1 MDILSL
7 LVGAISGG
15 ALVAIVF
22 LFNRKTSS
30 EQIDV
35 SFFKTELENAKSETN
50 NMRVRVESLIH
61 EKATTTASLEAAHK
75 ALESEKLLMEDLK
88 ANLKV
93 EFKSLSNDIFEE
105 RVKKLNE
112 ANESHLS
119 VTLTPLRTTI
129 NEFKSKLEKTE
140 LDNVDRSARLE
151 NEIKN
156 LREASS
162 NIGANAESLTRALK
176 GDNKTQGNWGEMI
189 LESVLEKSGLEKGK
203 EFTVQHT
210 DINDDDQTIRPDVI
224 VNLPENKHIVIDSKV
239 SLTAYNNYVNAQD
252 EREKS
257 LAMRGHLDSVRG
269 HIKLLSEK
277 KYESADKLT
286 TPEFVLLFMPIEPA
300 LIAAF
305 NGDNNLFSYAWER
318 NIILVSPTTLL
329 ATLRTVASI
338 WAQEK
343 RSKNAESIAKEAG
356 TFIDKL
362 DGFVSSLEA
371 LESNLSTAQK
381 TLNKAMGQ
389 LKTGSGNLLGKAKK
403 MKIMGA
409 KSGSNFEKRLPS
421 IDNEEEEEES
431 TDAQI

>member
-7 LVGAISGG
+7 LIGAISGG
-15 ALVAIVF
+15 AIVAGF
-22 LFNRKTSS
+22 YQLNRKSS
-30 EQIDV
+30 SSQNDI
-35 SFFKTELENAKSETN
+35 SFFKAELENAKAELN

-61 EKATTTASLEAAHK
+61 EKATTTASLEAAYK
-75 ALESEKLLMEDLK
+75 ALDSEKLLMEDLK

-93 EFKSLSNDIFEE
+93 EFKNLSNDIFEE

-119 VTLTPLRTTI
+119 VTLNPLRTTI

-140 LDNVDRSARLE
+140 LENVDRSARLE

-162 NIGANAESLTRALK
+162 NIGTNAENLTRALK
-176 GDNKTQGNWGEMI
+176 GDNKAQGNWGEMI

-203 EFTVQHT
+203 EFIVQHSDT
-210 DINDDDQTIRPDVI
+210 NDGDETIRPDVI
-224 VNLPENKHIVIDSKV
+224 VNLPENKHIIIDSKV
-239 SLTAYNNYVNAQD
+239 SLTAYNNFVNAQD
-252 EREKS
+252 DKEKAA
-257 LAMRGHLDSVRG
+257 AMRAHLESVRS
-269 HIKLLSEK
+269 HIKLLSDK
-277 KYESADKLT
+277 KYESADRLT

-305 NGDNNLFSYAWER
+305 NEDNNLFSFAWER

-362 DGFVSSLEA
+362 EGFVSSLEK

-381 TLNKAMGQ
+381 TLSTAMSQ
-389 LKTGSGNLLGKAKK
+389 LKTGNGNLLGKAKK

-409 KSGSNFEKRLPS
+409 KAGSNFEKRLPS
-421 IDNEEEEEES
+421 IDNDEDES
-431 TDAQI
+431 TDDQI

>member
-7 LVGAISGG
+7 IVGAISGG
-15 ALVAIVF
+15 AVVAGLF
-22 LFNRKTSS
+22 LLNRKSS
-30 EQIDV
+30 SSQGDAA
-35 SFFKTELENAKSETN
+35 FFKAELENAKAELST
-50 NMRVRVESLIH
+50 MRVRVESLIQ
-61 EKATTTASLEAAHK
+61 EKATTTASLEATFK

-93 EFKSLSNDIFEE
+93 EFKNLSNDIFEE

-112 ANESHLS
+112 ANETHLS
-119 VTLTPLRTTI
+119 ITLNPLRTSI

-140 LDNVDRSARLE
+140 LENVDRSARLE

-176 GDNKTQGNWGEMI
+176 GDNKAQGNWGEMI
-189 LESVLEKSGLEKGK
+189 LESVLEKSGLVKGK
-203 EFTVQHT
+203 EFIVQHS
-210 DINDDDQTIRPDVI
+210 DVNDNEKTIRPDVI
-224 VNLPENKHIVIDSKV
+224 VNLPENKHIIVDSKV
-239 SLTAYNNYVNAQD
+239 SLTAYNSFVNTQD
-252 EREKS
+252 EKEKVV
-257 LAMRGHLDSVRG
+257 AMRAHLESVRS

-305 NGDNNLFSYAWER
+305 NEDSNLFSFAWER

-362 DGFVSSLEA
+362 EGFVSSLET
-371 LESNLSTAQK
+371 LERNLTTAQNSLST
-381 TLNKAMGQ
+381 AMGQ
-389 LKTGSGNLLGKAKK
+389 LKTGKGNLLGKAKN

-409 KSGSNFEKRLPS
+409 KSGTNFEKRLPS
-421 IDNEEEEEES
+421 IDNEEEES
-431 TDAQI
+431 TDESN

>member
-1 MDILSL
+1 MDIFSL
-7 LVGAISGG
+7 FIGAISGG
-15 ALVAIVF
+15 AFVAG
-22 LFNRKTSS
+22 LYQLNRKSANG
-30 EQIDV
+30 QNDV
-35 SFFKTELENAKSETN
+35 NFFKSELENAKAELNT
-50 NMRVRVESLIH
+50 MRVRVESLIH
-61 EKATTTASLEAAHK
+61 EKATTTASLEAAYK

-93 EFKSLSNDIFEE
+93 EFKNLSNDIFEE
-105 RVKKLNE
+105 RLKKLNE

-140 LDNVDRSARLE
+140 LENVDRSARLE

-162 NIGANAESLTRALK
+162 NIGTNAENLTRALK
-176 GDNKTQGNWGEMI
+176 GDNKAQGNWGEMI

-203 EFTVQHT
+203 EFIVQHSDT
-210 DINDDDQTIRPDVI
+210 NDGEQTIRPDVI
-224 VNLPENKHIVIDSKV
+224 VNLPENKHIIIDSKV
-239 SLTAYNNYVNAQD
+239 SLTAYNNFVNAQD
-252 EREKS
+252 EKDKNS
-257 LAMRGHLDSVRG
+257 AMRSHLDSVRS

-305 NGDNNLFSYAWER
+305 NEDSNLFSYAWER

-362 DGFVSSLEA
+362 DGFVTSLEK
-371 LESNLSTAQK
+371 LETNLTTAQK
-381 TLNKAMGQ
+381 TLSAAMGQ
-389 LKTGSGNLLGKAKK
+389 LKTGNGNLLGKAKK
-403 MKIMGA
+403 LKLMGA

-421 IDNEEEEEES
+421 IDNDEDENS
-431 TDAQI
+431 DDQI

>member
-7 LVGAISGG
+7 FIGAIAGG
-15 ALVAIVF
+15 TIVAALYQ
-22 LFNRKTSS
+22 LNRKSTTD
-30 EQIDV
+30 QNDI
-35 SFFKTELENAKSETN
+35 SFFKSELENAKAELNS
-50 NMRVRVESLIH
+50 MRSRVESLIH
-61 EKATTTASLEAAHK
+61 EKATTTASLEAAYK

-88 ANLKV
+88 TNLKV
-93 EFKSLSNDIFEE
+93 EFKNLSNDIFEE
-105 RVKKLNE
+105 RLKKLNE

-140 LDNVDRSARLE
+140 LENVDRSARLE

-162 NIGANAESLTRALK
+162 NIGANAENLTRALK
-176 GDNKTQGNWGEMI
+176 GDNKAQGNWGEMI

-203 EFTVQHT
+203 EFVVQHSDT
-210 DINDDDQTIRPDVI
+210 NDGEEIIRPDVI
-224 VNLPENKHIVIDSKV
+224 VNLPENKHIIIDSKV
-239 SLTAYNNYVNAQD
+239 SLTAYNNFVNAQ
-252 EREKS
+252 EEKEK
-257 LAMRGHLDSVRG
+257 LAAMRAHLDSVRS

-277 KYESADKLT
+277 KYESAERLT
-286 TPEFVLLFMPIEPA
+286 TPEFVLLFMPVEPA

-305 NGDNNLFSYAWER
+305 NEDNNLFSFAWER

-362 DGFVSSLEA
+362 EGFVSSLEK
-371 LESNLSTAQK
+371 LEANLSTAQK
-381 TLNKAMGQ
+381 TLGTAMSQ
-389 LKTGSGNLLGKAKK
+389 LKTGNGNLLGKAKK

-409 KSGSNFEKRLPS
+409 KAGSNFEKRLPS
-421 IDNEEEEEES
+421 IDNDEDEA
-431 TDAQI
+431 TDEQI

>member
-7 LVGAISGG
+7 AVGAISGA
-15 ALVAIVF
+15 ALTTIIF
-22 LFNRKTSS
+22 LLNRKSKS
-30 EQIDV
+30 NQNDV
-35 SFFKTELENAKSETN
+35 VFFKAELENSKAECNT
-50 NMRVRVESLIH
+50 MRVRLESLIQ
-61 EKATTTASLEAAHK
+61 EKATTLASLESAHK
-75 ALESEKLLMEDLK
+75 ALESEKLFMEDLK

-93 EFKSLSNDIFEE
+93 EFKNLSNDILDE

-129 NEFKSKLEKTE
+129 NEFKSKLEKSE
-140 LDNVDRSARLE
+140 LENVDRSARLE

-162 NIGANAESLTRALK
+162 NIGTNAENLTRALK
-176 GDNKTQGNWGEMI
+176 GDNKAQGNWGEMI
-189 LESVLEKSGLEKGK
+189 LESVLEKSGLVKGK
-203 EFTVQHT
+203 EFIVQHS
-210 DINDDDQTIRPDVI
+210 DLNDNEKTIRPDVI
-224 VNLPENKHIVIDSKV
+224 VNLPENKHIIVDSKV
-239 SLTAYNNYVNAQD
+239 SLTAYNSYVNTQD
-252 EREKS
+252 DKEKAI
-257 LAMRGHLDSVRG
+257 AMRAHLDSVRS

-305 NGDNNLFSYAWER
+305 NEDNNLFSYAWER

-343 RSKNAESIAKEAG
+343 RSKNSENIAKEAG

-362 DGFVSSLEA
+362 EGFVGSLET
-371 LESNLSTAQK
+371 LERNLSTAQN
-381 TLNKAMGQ
+381 TLSTAMGQ
-389 LKTGSGNLLGKAKK
+389 LKTGKGNLLGKAKN

-421 IDNEEEEEES
+421 IDNDEDES
-431 TDAQI
+431 TEEPT

>member
-1 MDILSL
+1 MDIISLITGGVIGAALTTLAFLLS
-7 LVGAISGG
+7 
-15 ALVAIVF
+15 
-22 LFNRKTSS
+22 RKSASTQNNSTFYKS
-30 EQIDV
+30 
-35 SFFKTELENAKSETN
+35 ELENAKAESNT
-50 NMRVRVESLIH
+50 MRVRIESLIQ
-61 EKATTTASLEAAHK
+61 EIATNKTSLEAAYK
-75 ALESEKLLMEDLK
+75 ALESEKLLMDDLK

-93 EFKSLSNDIFEE
+93 EFRNLSNEIFEE

-140 LDNVDRSARLE
+140 LENVDRSARLE

-162 NIGANAESLTRALK
+162 NIGTNAENLTRALK

-189 LESVLEKSGLEKGK
+189 LESVLEKSGLVKGK
-203 EFTVQHT
+203 EFIVQHT
-210 DINDDDQTIRPDVI
+210 DTNDDEKSIRPDVI
-224 VNLPENKHIVIDSKV
+224 VNLPDNKHIIVDSKV
-239 SLTAYNNYVNAQD
+239 SLVAYNNFTNAQD
-252 EREKS
+252 EKEKS
-257 LAMRGHLDSVRG
+257 VAMKAHIESVRG
-269 HIKLLSEK
+269 HIKLLSDK

-305 NGDNNLFSYAWER
+305 NEDTDLFSFAWER

-362 DGFVSSLEA
+362 EGFVSSLET
-371 LESNLSTAQK
+371 LERNLSTAQN
-381 TLNKAMGQ
+381 TLNNAMGQ
-389 LKTGSGNLLGKAKK
+389 LKTGKGNLLGKAKN

-409 KSGSNFEKRLPS
+409 KSGAGFEKRLPS
-421 IDNEEEEEES
+421 IDNEDNDTTEE
-431 TDAQI
+431 

>member
-1 MDILSL
+1 
-7 LVGAISGG
+7 
-15 ALVAIVF
+15 
-22 LFNRKTSS
+22 
-30 EQIDV
+30 
-35 SFFKTELENAKSETN
+35 
-50 NMRVRVESLIH
+50 
-61 EKATTTASLEAAHK
+61 LEAAYK
-75 ALESEKLLMEDLK
+75 TLESEKLLMEDIK
-88 ANLKV
+88 INLKI
-93 EFKSLSNDIFEE
+93 EFKNLSHDIFEE

-112 ANESHLS
+112 ANETHLS

-140 LDNVDRSARLE
+140 LENVDRSARLE

-203 EFTVQHT
+203 EFVVQHT
-210 DINDDDQTIRPDVI
+210 DVNDEDQTIRPDVI
-224 VNLPENKHIVIDSKV
+224 VNLPENKHIIIDSKV
-239 SLTAYNNYVNAQD
+239 SLTAYNNYINAQD
-252 EREKS
+252 EKEKS

-305 NGDNNLFSYAWER
+305 NGDNNLFSHAWER

-421 IDNEEEEEES
+421 IDNDEEES
-431 TDAQI
+431 TDEPI

>member
-1 MDILSL
+1 MDTLSL
-7 LVGAISGG
+7 FIGAISGG
-15 ALVAIVF
+15 ALVA
-22 LFNRKTSS
+22 LFYRFNQKSNPP
-30 EQIDV
+30 QNDI
-35 SFFKTELENAKSETN
+35 SFFKNEIENSKTELNS
-50 NMRVRVESLIH
+50 MRVRIELLIH
-61 EKATTTASLEAAHK
+61 EKATTTASLEAAYK
-75 ALESEKLLMEDLK
+75 ALESEKQLLEDLK
-88 ANLKV
+88 SNLKI
-93 EFKSLSNDIFEE
+93 EFKNLSNDIFEE

-140 LDNVDRSARLE
+140 LENVDRSARLE

-176 GDNKTQGNWGEMI
+176 GDNKAQGNWGEMI

-203 EFTVQHT
+203 EFFVQHSDT
-210 DINDDDQTIRPDVI
+210 NDENQTIRPDVI
-224 VNLPENKHIVIDSKV
+224 VNLPENKHIIVDSKV
-239 SLTAYNNYVNAQD
+239 SLTAYNNYVNALD
-252 EREKS
+252 EKEKQV
-257 LAMRGHLDSVRG
+257 AMRGHLESVRG

-277 KYESADKLT
+277 KYESADKLI

-305 NGDNNLFSYAWER
+305 NEDTNLFSLAWER

-356 TFIDKL
+356 SFIDKL

-389 LKTGSGNLLGKAKK
+389 LKTGNGNLLGKAKK

-409 KSGSNFEKRLPS
+409 KTGSNFEKRLPS
-421 IDNEEEEEES
+421 IDNEEESNDEP
-431 TDAQI
+431 I

>member
-7 LVGAISGG
+7 LIGAISGG
-15 ALVAIVF
+15 AIVAG
-22 LFNRKTSS
+22 LYQSNRKASS
-30 EQIDV
+30 NENDN
-35 SFFKTELENAKSETN
+35 SFFKSELENAKAELN

-61 EKATTTASLEAAHK
+61 EKATTAASLEAAYK
-75 ALESEKLLMEDLK
+75 ALDSEKLLMEDLK

-105 RVKKLNE
+105 RLKKLNE

-119 VTLTPLRTTI
+119 VTLNPLRTTI

-140 LDNVDRSARLE
+140 LENVDRSARLE

-162 NIGANAESLTRALK
+162 NIGTNAENLTRALK
-176 GDNKTQGNWGEMI
+176 GDNKAQGNWGEMI

-203 EFTVQHT
+203 EFIVQHSDT
-210 DINDDDQTIRPDVI
+210 NDGDEIIRPDVI
-224 VNLPENKHIVIDSKV
+224 VNLPENKHIIIDSKV
-239 SLTAYNNYVNAQD
+239 SLTAYNNFVNAQED
-252 EREKS
+252 KEKAA
-257 LAMRGHLDSVRG
+257 AMRAHLDSVRS
-269 HIKLLSEK
+269 HIKLLSDK
-277 KYESADKLT
+277 KYESADRLT

-305 NGDNNLFSYAWER
+305 NEDNNLFSFAWER

-362 DGFVSSLEA
+362 EGFVSSLEK
-371 LESNLSTAQK
+371 LEANLLTAQK
-381 TLNKAMGQ
+381 TLGTAMSQ
-389 LKTGSGNLLGKAKK
+389 LKTGNGNLLGKAKK

-409 KSGSNFEKRLPS
+409 KAGSNFEKRLPS
-421 IDNEEEEEES
+421 IDNDEDES
-431 TDAQI
+431 TDDQI

>member
-7 LVGAISGG
+7 AIGAISGG
-15 ALVAIVF
+15 ALVAIFF
-22 LFNRKTSS
+22 LLNRKTNDN
-30 EQIDV
+30 QNDV
-35 SFFKTELENAKSETN
+35 SFYKSELENAKTEANT
-50 NMRVRVESLIH
+50 MRTRIESLIH
-61 EKATTTASLEAAHK
+61 EIATNKTSLEAAYK

-93 EFKSLSNDIFEE
+93 EFKNLSNDIFEE
-105 RVKKLNE
+105 RLKKLNE

-129 NEFKSKLEKTE
+129 NEFKSKLEQTE
-140 LDNVDRSARLE
+140 IENVDRSARLE

-162 NIGANAESLTRALK
+162 NIGTNAENLTRALK
-176 GDNKTQGNWGEMI
+176 GDNKAQGNWGEMI

-203 EFTVQHT
+203 EFIVQHSDT
-210 DINDDDQTIRPDVI
+210 NDDEQTIRPDVI
-224 VNLPENKHIVIDSKV
+224 VNLPENKHIIVDSKV
-239 SLTAYNNYVNAQD
+239 SLTAYNNYANAQD
-252 EREKS
+252 DKEK
-257 LAMRGHLDSVRG
+257 ATFMRGHLDSVRS
-269 HIKLLSEK
+269 HIKKLSDK

-305 NGDNNLFSYAWER
+305 NEDSNLFSYAWER

-362 DGFVSSLEA
+362 EGFVTSLEG
-371 LESNLSTAQK
+371 LETNLNTAQK
-381 TLNKAMGQ
+381 TLSKAMGQ
-389 LKTGSGNLLGKAKK
+389 LKTGQGNLLGKAKK

-409 KSGSNFEKRLPS
+409 KAGSTFEKRLPS
-421 IDNEEEEEES
+421 IDDDEVES
-431 TDAQI
+431 TDEQN

>member
-1 MDILSL
+1 MDTFSL
-7 LVGAISGG
+7 IIG
-15 ALVAIVF
+15 ALSGAALASFAF
-22 LFNRKTSS
+22 LLTRKSTPTSNDAAFYKS
-30 EQIDV
+30 
-35 SFFKTELENAKSETN
+35 ELENAKAESNT
-50 NMRVRVESLIH
+50 MRVRIESLIQ
-61 EKATTTASLEAAHK
+61 EIATNKTSLEAAYK
-75 ALESEKLLMEDLK
+75 ALESEKLLMDDLK

-93 EFKSLSNDIFEE
+93 EFRNLSNEIFEE
-105 RVKKLNE
+105 RVQKLNE

-140 LDNVDRSARLE
+140 LENVDRSARLE

-162 NIGANAESLTRALK
+162 NIGTNAENLTRALK

-203 EFTVQHT
+203 EFIVQHT
-210 DINDDDQTIRPDVI
+210 DTNDDEKSIRPDVI
-224 VNLPENKHIVIDSKV
+224 VNLPENKHIIVDSKV
-239 SLTAYNNYVNAQD
+239 SLVAYNNFTNAQD
-252 EREKS
+252 EKEKAV
-257 LAMRGHLDSVRG
+257 AMKAHIESVRG

-305 NGDNNLFSYAWER
+305 NEDTNLFSFAWER

-362 DGFVSSLEA
+362 EGFVSSLET
-371 LESNLSTAQK
+371 LERNLTTAQN
-381 TLNKAMGQ
+381 TLSNAMGQ
-389 LKTGSGNLLGKAKK
+389 LKTGKGNLLGKAKK

-409 KSGSNFEKRLPS
+409 KSGAGFEKRLPS
-421 IDNEEEEEES
+421 IDNEDEETTEE
-431 TDAQI
+431 

>member
-7 LVGAISGG
+7 AIGAVSGG
-15 ALVAIVF
+15 TLVA
-22 LFNRKTSS
+22 LFFILNRKSAS
-30 EQIDV
+30 NQNDA
-35 SFFKTELENAKSETN
+35 SFYKSELENAKAEANT
-50 NMRVRVESLIH
+50 MRVRIESLIH
-61 EKATTTASLEAAHK
+61 EIATNKTSLEAAYK

-93 EFKSLSNDIFEE
+93 EFKNLSNDIFEE
-105 RVKKLNE
+105 RLKKLNE
-112 ANESHLS
+112 ANETHLS
-119 VTLTPLRTTI
+119 VTLNPLRTTI

-140 LDNVDRSARLE
+140 LENVDRSARLE

-162 NIGANAESLTRALK
+162 NIGTNAENLTRALK
-176 GDNKTQGNWGEMI
+176 GDNKAQGNWGEMI

-203 EFTVQHT
+203 EFIVQHT
-210 DINDDDQTIRPDVI
+210 DTNDGEQTIRPDVI
-224 VNLPENKHIVIDSKV
+224 VNLPENKHIIVDSKV
-239 SLTAYNNYVNAQD
+239 SLTAYNTFVNTQD
-252 EREKS
+252 EKEKAT
-257 LAMRGHLDSVRG
+257 AMRAHLDSVRN

-286 TPEFVLLFMPIEPA
+286 TPEFVLLFMAIEPA

-305 NGDNNLFSYAWER
+305 NEDSNLFSYAWER

-362 DGFVSSLEA
+362 EGFVTSLEG
-371 LESNLSTAQK
+371 LESNLNTAQK
-381 TLNKAMGQ
+381 TLSKAMGQ
-389 LKTGSGNLLGKAKK
+389 LKTGNGNLLGKAKK

-409 KSGSNFEKRLPS
+409 KAGSNFEKRLPS
-421 IDNEEEEEES
+421 IDNDEDES
-431 TDAQI
+431 IDEQI

>member
-1 MDILSL
+1 MDTLSL
-7 LVGAISGG
+7 LIGAISG
-15 ALVAIVF
+15 AAIAAFTFLVF
-22 LFNRKTSS
+22 RKSNSS
-30 EQIDV
+30 QNDS
-35 SFFKTELENAKSETN
+35 SFFKDELDNAKNELSS
-50 NMRVRVESLIH
+50 MRVRVESLIH
-61 EKATTTASLEAAHK
+61 EKATTTASLEAAFK
-75 ALESEKLLMEDLK
+75 SLESEKLLMEDLK
-88 ANLKV
+88 SNMKV
-93 EFKSLSNDIFEE
+93 EFKNLSNDIFEE

-140 LDNVDRSARLE
+140 LENVDRSARLE

-176 GDNKTQGNWGEMI
+176 GDNKAQGNWGEMI

-203 EFTVQHT
+203 EFMVQHS
-210 DINDDDQTIRPDVI
+210 DLNDDNQTIRPDII
-224 VNLPENKHIVIDSKV
+224 VNLPENKHIIIDSKV

-252 EREKS
+252 DKEKS
-257 LAMRGHLDSVRG
+257 TSMRAHLESVRN
-269 HIKLLSEK
+269 HIKILSEK
-277 KYESADKLT
+277 KYESADTLT

-305 NGDNNLFSYAWER
+305 NEDNNLFSFAWER

-389 LKTGSGNLLGKAKK
+389 LKTGNGNLLGKAKK

-409 KSGSNFEKRLPS
+409 KTGSNFEKRLPS
-421 IDNEEEEEES
+421 IDNEEEESSDEP
-431 TDAQI
+431 I

>member
-7 LVGAISGG
+7 TIGAISGG
-15 ALVAIVF
+15 ALVAIFF
-22 LFNRKTSS
+22 LLNRKSNDN
-30 EQIDV
+30 QNDI
-35 SFFKTELENAKSETN
+35 SFYKSELENAKTEANT
-50 NMRVRVESLIH
+50 MRTRIESLIH
-61 EKATTTASLEAAHK
+61 EIATNKTSLEAAYK

-93 EFKSLSNDIFEE
+93 EFKNLSNDIFEE
-105 RVKKLNE
+105 RLKKLNE

-129 NEFKSKLEKTE
+129 NEFKSKLEQTE
-140 LDNVDRSARLE
+140 IENVDRSARLE

-162 NIGANAESLTRALK
+162 NIGTNAENLTRALK
-176 GDNKTQGNWGEMI
+176 GDNKAQGNWGEMI

-203 EFTVQHT
+203 EFIVQHSDT
-210 DINDDDQTIRPDVI
+210 NDDEQTIRPDVI
-224 VNLPENKHIVIDSKV
+224 VNLPENKHIIVDSKV
-239 SLTAYNNYVNAQD
+239 SLTAYNNYANAQD
-252 EREKS
+252 DKEK
-257 LAMRGHLDSVRG
+257 ATFMRGHLDSVRS
-269 HIKLLSEK
+269 HIKKLSEK

-305 NGDNNLFSYAWER
+305 NEDSNLFSYAWER

-362 DGFVSSLEA
+362 EGFVTSLEG
-371 LESNLSTAQK
+371 LETNLNTAQK
-381 TLNKAMGQ
+381 TLSKAMGQ
-389 LKTGSGNLLGKAKK
+389 LKTGQGNLLGKAKK

-409 KSGSNFEKRLPS
+409 KAGSTFEKRLPS
-421 IDNEEEEEES
+421 IDDDEVES
-431 TDAQI
+431 TDEQN

>member
-7 LVGAISGG
+7 LVGAILGG
-15 ALVAIVF
+15 VIVAILF
-22 LFNRKTSS
+22 LVRKKQTSTS
-30 EQIDV
+30 NESIFLQDELQ
-35 SFFKTELENAKSETN
+35 KTKAELN
-50 NMRVRVESLIH
+50 NIRVRVESLIH
-61 EKATTTASLEAAHK
+61 EKATTTASLEAAYK
-75 ALESEKLLMEDLK
+75 ALDSEKLLMEDLK

-93 EFKSLSNDIFEE
+93 EFKNLSNDIFEE

-140 LDNVDRSARLE
+140 LENVDRSARLE

-203 EFTVQHT
+203 EFIVQHS
-210 DINDDDQTIRPDVI
+210 DLNDDEKTIRPDVI
-224 VNLPENKHIVIDSKV
+224 VNLPENKHIIIDSKV
-239 SLTAYNNYVNAQD
+239 SLTAYNSYVNSQD
-252 EREKS
+252 DKEKAA
-257 LAMRGHLDSVRG
+257 AMRAHLDSVRS
-269 HIKLLSEK
+269 HIKMLSEK

-305 NGDNNLFSYAWER
+305 NEDNNLFSFAWER

-362 DGFVSSLEA
+362 EGFVGSLES
-371 LESNLSTAQK
+371 LETNLSTAQK

-409 KSGSNFEKRLPS
+409 KTGSNFEKRLPS
-421 IDNEEEEEES
+421 IDNEEDEES
-431 TDAQI
+431 TREQI

>member
-1 MDILSL
+1 MDTFSL
-7 LVGAISGG
+7 IAG
-15 ALVAIVF
+15 ALSGAAITSFVF
-22 LFNRKTSS
+22 LISRKSAPSS
-30 EQIDV
+30 NDANFYK
-35 SFFKTELENAKSETN
+35 SELENAKAESNT
-50 NMRVRVESLIH
+50 MRVRIESLIQ
-61 EKATTTASLEAAHK
+61 EIATNKTSLEAAYK
-75 ALESEKLLMEDLK
+75 ALDSEKVLMDDLK

-93 EFKSLSNDIFEE
+93 EFRNLSNEIFEE
-105 RVKKLNE
+105 RVQKLNE

-140 LDNVDRSARLE
+140 LENVDRSARLE

-162 NIGANAESLTRALK
+162 NIGTNAENLTRALK

-203 EFTVQHT
+203 EFFVQHT
-210 DINDDDQTIRPDVI
+210 DTNDDEKSIRPDVI
-224 VNLPENKHIVIDSKV
+224 VNLPENKHIIVDSKV
-239 SLTAYNNYVNAQD
+239 SLVAYNNFTNAQD
-252 EREKS
+252 EKEKAV
-257 LAMRGHLDSVRG
+257 AMKAHIESVRG

-305 NGDNNLFSYAWER
+305 NEDTNLYSFAWER

-343 RSKNAESIAKEAG
+343 RSKNSESIAKEAG

-362 DGFVSSLEA
+362 EGFVSTLEL
-371 LESNLSTAQK
+371 LETNLSTAQK
-381 TLNKAMGQ
+381 NLNKAMGQ
-389 LKTGSGNLLGKAKK
+389 LKTGNGNLLGKAKK

-409 KSGSNFEKRLPS
+409 KSGASFEKRLPS
-421 IDNEEEEEES
+421 IDNEDDETTEE
-431 TDAQI
+431 

>member
-1 MDILSL
+1 MDTISLITGAFIGAALTALAFLLS
-7 LVGAISGG
+7 
-15 ALVAIVF
+15 
-22 LFNRKTSS
+22 RKTQSTQNDS
-30 EQIDV
+30 AFYK
-35 SFFKTELENAKSETN
+35 SELENAKAESNT
-50 NMRVRVESLIH
+50 MRVRIESLIQ
-61 EKATTTASLEAAHK
+61 EIATNKTSLEAAYK
-75 ALESEKLLMEDLK
+75 ALESEKLLMDDLK

-93 EFKSLSNDIFEE
+93 EFRNLSNEIFEE
-105 RVKKLNE
+105 RVQKLNE

-140 LDNVDRSARLE
+140 LENVDRSARLE

-162 NIGANAESLTRALK
+162 NIGTNAENLTRALK

-189 LESVLEKSGLEKGK
+189 LESVLEKSGLVKGK
-203 EFTVQHT
+203 EFIVQHT
-210 DINDDDQTIRPDVI
+210 DTNDDEKSIRPDVI
-224 VNLPENKHIVIDSKV
+224 VNLPENKHIIVDSKV
-239 SLTAYNNYVNAQD
+239 SLVAYNNFTNAQD
-252 EREKS
+252 EKEKAA
-257 LAMRGHLDSVRG
+257 AMKAHIESVRG

-305 NGDNNLFSYAWER
+305 NDDTNLFSYAWER

-362 DGFVSSLEA
+362 EGFVSSLET
-371 LESNLSTAQK
+371 LERNLSTAQN
-381 TLNKAMGQ
+381 TLSNAMGQ
-389 LKTGSGNLLGKAKK
+389 LKTGKGNLLGKAKN

-409 KSGSNFEKRLPS
+409 KSGASFEKRLPS
-421 IDNEEEEEES
+421 IDNENDETTEE
-431 TDAQI
+431 

>member
-1 MDILSL
+1 MDIISL
-7 LVGAISGG
+7 ITGAIIG
-15 ALVAIVF
+15 AALTTLAF
-22 LFNRKTSS
+22 LLSRKSASTQNNSTFYKS
-30 EQIDV
+30 
-35 SFFKTELENAKSETN
+35 ELENAKAESNT
-50 NMRVRVESLIH
+50 MRVRIESLIQ
-61 EKATTTASLEAAHK
+61 EIATNKTSLEAAYK
-75 ALESEKLLMEDLK
+75 ALESEKLLMDDLK

-93 EFKSLSNDIFEE
+93 EFRNLSNEIFEE

-140 LDNVDRSARLE
+140 LENVDRSARLE

-162 NIGANAESLTRALK
+162 NIGTNAENLTRALK

-189 LESVLEKSGLEKGK
+189 LESVLEKSGLVKGK
-203 EFTVQHT
+203 EFIVQHT
-210 DINDDDQTIRPDVI
+210 DTNDDEKSIRPDVI
-224 VNLPENKHIVIDSKV
+224 VNLPDNKHIIVDSKV
-239 SLTAYNNYVNAQD
+239 SLVAYNNFTNAQD
-252 EREKS
+252 EKEKS
-257 LAMRGHLDSVRG
+257 VAMKAHIESVRG
-269 HIKLLSEK
+269 HIKLLSDK

-305 NGDNNLFSYAWER
+305 NEDTDLFSFAWER

-362 DGFVSSLEA
+362 EGFVSSLET
-371 LESNLSTAQK
+371 LERNLSTAQN
-381 TLNKAMGQ
+381 TLSNAMGQ
-389 LKTGSGNLLGKAKK
+389 LKTGKGNLLGKAKN

-409 KSGSNFEKRLPS
+409 KSGASFEKRLPS
-421 IDNEEEEEES
+421 IDNEDNDTTEE
-431 TDAQI
+431 

>member
-1 MDILSL
+1 MDIISL
-7 LVGAISGG
+7 LVGAVLGG
-15 ALVAIVF
+15 AVVMAVF
-22 LFNRKTSS
+22 LLNRKNPSLQNDS
-30 EQIDV
+30 NFI
-35 SFFKTELENAKSETN
+35 KAELENTKAELN

-61 EKATTTASLEAAHK
+61 EKATTNASLEAAYK
-75 ALESEKLLMEDLK
+75 ALDSEKLLMEDLK
-88 ANLKV
+88 ANLKI
-93 EFKSLSNDIFEE
+93 EFKNLSNDIFEE

-112 ANESHLS
+112 VNESHLS
-119 VTLTPLRTTI
+119 VTLNPLRTSI

-140 LDNVDRSARLE
+140 LENVDRSARLE

-162 NIGANAESLTRALK
+162 NIGANAENLTRALK
-176 GDNKTQGNWGEMI
+176 GDNKAQGNWGEMI

-203 EFTVQHT
+203 EFSVQHS
-210 DINDDDQTIRPDVI
+210 DLNDDEKTIRPDVI
-224 VNLPENKHIVIDSKV
+224 VNLPENKHIIIDSKV
-239 SLTAYNNYVNAQD
+239 SLTAYNSYINAPD
-252 EREKS
+252 DKEKAT
-257 LAMRGHLDSVRG
+257 AMRGHLDSVRS
-269 HIKLLSEK
+269 HIKMLSDK

-305 NGDNNLFSYAWER
+305 NEDNNLFSFAWER

-362 DGFVSSLEA
+362 EGFVSSLES
-371 LESNLSTAQK
+371 LENNLSTAQK

-421 IDNEEEEEES
+421 IDNEDEE
-431 TDAQI
+431 

>member
-1 MDILSL
+1 MDTLSL
-7 LVGAISGG
+7 IIGAISGG
-15 ALVAIVF
+15 AIVAG
-22 LFNRKTSS
+22 LYQLNRKSAHG
-30 EQIDV
+30 QNDV
-35 SFFKTELENAKSETN
+35 NFFKSELENAKAELNT
-50 NMRVRVESLIH
+50 MRGRVESLIH
-61 EKATTTASLEAAHK
+61 EKATTTASLEAAYK

-93 EFKSLSNDIFEE
+93 EFKNLSNDIFEE
-105 RVKKLNE
+105 RIKKLNE

-119 VTLTPLRTTI
+119 VTLTPLRTSI

-140 LDNVDRSARLE
+140 LENVDRSARLE

-162 NIGANAESLTRALK
+162 NIGTNAENLTRALK
-176 GDNKTQGNWGEMI
+176 GDNKAQGNWGEMI

-203 EFTVQHT
+203 EFIVQHSDT
-210 DINDDDQTIRPDVI
+210 NDGEETIRPDVI
-224 VNLPENKHIVIDSKV
+224 VSLPENKHIIIDSKV
-239 SLTAYNNYVNAQD
+239 SLIAYNNFVNGQD
-252 EREKS
+252 EKEKTT
-257 LAMRGHLDSVRG
+257 AMRAHLDSLRS

-277 KYESADKLT
+277 KYESAETLT

-305 NGDNNLFSYAWER
+305 NEDNNLFSYAWER

-362 DGFVSSLEA
+362 EGFVTSLEK
-371 LESNLSTAQK
+371 LESNLTTAQK
-381 TLNKAMGQ
+381 TLSTAMGQ
-389 LKTGSGNLLGKAKK
+389 LKTGNGNLLGKAKK

-409 KSGSNFEKRLPS
+409 KAGSNFEKRLPS
-421 IDNEEEEEES
+421 IDNEEEES
-431 TDAQI
+431 TDE

>member
-7 LVGAISGG
+7 LIGAISGG
-15 ALVAIVF
+15 ALVTIFF
-22 LFNRKTSS
+22 LLNRKPNES
-30 EQIDV
+30 QNDI
-35 SFFKTELENAKSETN
+35 SFYKSELENTKAETN
-50 NMRVRVESLIH
+50 NMRARIESLIQ
-61 EKATTTASLEAAHK
+61 EIATNKTSLEAAHK
-75 ALESEKLLMEDLK
+75 ALESEKLLMEDVK

-93 EFKSLSNDIFEE
+93 EFKNLSNDIFEE
-105 RVKKLNE
+105 RLKKLNE

-129 NEFKSKLEKTE
+129 NEFKSKLEQTE
-140 LDNVDRSARLE
+140 IENVDRSARLE

-162 NIGANAESLTRALK
+162 NIGTNAENLTRALK
-176 GDNKTQGNWGEMI
+176 GDNKAQGNWGEMI

-203 EFTVQHT
+203 EFIVQHSDT
-210 DINDDDQTIRPDVI
+210 NDDEQIIRPDVI
-224 VNLPENKHIVIDSKV
+224 VNLPENKHIIIDSKV
-239 SLTAYNNYVNAQD
+239 SLTAYNNYANAQD
-252 EREKS
+252 EKEK
-257 LAMRGHLDSVRG
+257 ATFMRGHLESVRS
-269 HIKLLSEK
+269 HIKKLSEK

-305 NGDNNLFSYAWER
+305 NEDSNLFSYAWER

-362 DGFVSSLEA
+362 EGFVGSLER
-371 LESNLSTAQK
+371 LEGNLTTAQK
-381 TLNKAMGQ
+381 TLSTAMGQ
-389 LKTGSGNLLGKAKK
+389 LKTGQGNLLGKAKK
-403 MKIMGA
+403 MKNMGA
-409 KSGSNFEKRLPS
+409 KAGSNFEKRLPS
-421 IDNEEEEEES
+421 IDDDDEVES
-431 TDAQI
+431 TDEQN

>member
-7 LVGAISGG
+7 AIGAISGG
-15 ALVAIVF
+15 ALVAIFF
-22 LFNRKTSS
+22 LLNRKTNDN
-30 EQIDV
+30 QNDV
-35 SFFKTELENAKSETN
+35 SFYKSELENAKAETN
-50 NMRVRVESLIH
+50 TMRVRIESLIH
-61 EKATTTASLEAAHK
+61 EIATNKTSLEAAYK

-93 EFKSLSNDIFEE
+93 EFKNLSNDIFEE
-105 RVKKLNE
+105 RLKKLNE

-129 NEFKSKLEKTE
+129 NEFKSKLEQTE
-140 LDNVDRSARLE
+140 IENVDRSARLE

-162 NIGANAESLTRALK
+162 NIGTNAENLTRALK
-176 GDNKTQGNWGEMI
+176 GDNKAQGNWGEMI

-203 EFTVQHT
+203 EFIVQHSDT
-210 DINDDDQTIRPDVI
+210 NDDEQTIRPDVI
-224 VNLPENKHIVIDSKV
+224 VNLPENKHIIVDSKV
-239 SLTAYNNYVNAQD
+239 SLTAYNNYANAQD
-252 EREKS
+252 EKEK
-257 LAMRGHLDSVRG
+257 ATFMRGHLDSVRS
-269 HIKLLSEK
+269 HIKKLSEK

-305 NGDNNLFSYAWER
+305 NEDSNLFSYAWER

-343 RSKNAESIAKEAG
+343 RSKNSESIAKEAG

-362 DGFVSSLEA
+362 EGFVTSLEG
-371 LESNLSTAQK
+371 LETNLNTAQK
-381 TLNKAMGQ
+381 TLSKAMGQ
-389 LKTGSGNLLGKAKK
+389 LKTGQGNLLGKAKK

-409 KSGSNFEKRLPS
+409 KAGSTFEKRLPS
-421 IDNEEEEEES
+421 IDDDEVES
-431 TDAQI
+431 TDEQN

>member
-7 LVGAISGG
+7 FIGAVSGG
-15 ALVAIVF
+15 AIVAG
-22 LFNRKTSS
+22 LYQLNRKSS
-30 EQIDV
+30 SGQNDV
-35 SFFKTELENAKSETN
+35 AFFKAELENAKAELNT
-50 NMRVRVESLIH
+50 MRVRVESLIH
-61 EKATTTASLEAAHK
+61 EKATTSASLEAAYK
-75 ALESEKLLMEDLK
+75 ALDSEKQLMEDLK

-93 EFKSLSNDIFEE
+93 EFKNLSNDIFEE
-105 RVKKLNE
+105 RIKKLNE

-140 LDNVDRSARLE
+140 IENVDRSARLE

-162 NIGANAESLTRALK
+162 NIGTNAENLTRALK
-176 GDNKTQGNWGEMI
+176 GDNKAQGNWGEMI

-203 EFTVQHT
+203 EFIVQHSDT
-210 DINDDDQTIRPDVI
+210 NDGNETIRPDVI
-224 VNLPENKHIVIDSKV
+224 VNLPENKHIIIDSKV
-239 SLTAYNNYVNAQD
+239 SLTAYNNFVNAQD
-252 EREKS
+252 EKEKNI
-257 LAMRGHLDSVRG
+257 AMRAHLDSVRS

-305 NGDNNLFSYAWER
+305 NEDNNLFSYAWER

-362 DGFVSSLEA
+362 EGFVTSLEK

-381 TLNKAMGQ
+381 TLSAAMGQ
-389 LKTGSGNLLGKAKK
+389 LKTGNGNLLGKAKK

-409 KSGSNFEKRLPS
+409 KAGSNFEKRLPS
-421 IDNEEEEEES
+421 IDNDEEEES
-431 TDAQI
+431 TDEQN

>member
-1 MDILSL
+1 MEILSL
-7 LVGAISGG
+7 IVGAIAGG
-15 ALVAIVF
+15 SLIAIIF
-22 LFNRKTSS
+22 LLKRNSMANQSDPRFYRA
-30 EQIDV
+30 
-35 SFFKTELENAKSETN
+35 ELENSKAESN
-50 NMRVRVESLIH
+50 AMRLRIESLVQEI
-61 EKATTTASLEAAHK
+61 ATNKTSLEAAYK
-75 ALESEKLLMEDLK
+75 ALDSEKLLMEDLK

-93 EFKSLSNDIFEE
+93 EFRNLSNEIFEE
-105 RVKKLNE
+105 RVKKLND

-119 VTLTPLRTTI
+119 ITLNPLRATI

-140 LDNVDRSARLE
+140 LENVDRSARLE

-156 LREASS
+156 LRETSS
-162 NIGANAESLTRALK
+162 TIGANAENLTRALK

-189 LESVLEKSGLEKGK
+189 LESVLEKSGLVKGK
-203 EFTVQHT
+203 EFTVQHSDT
-210 DINDDDQTIRPDVI
+210 NDDEKTIRPDVI
-224 VNLPENKHIVIDSKV
+224 VNLPENKHIIIDSKV
-239 SLTAYNNYVNAQD
+239 SLTAYNLYTNALD
-252 EREKS
+252 DKEKAS
-257 LAMRGHLDSVRG
+257 AMNAHLASVRS
-269 HIKLLSEK
+269 HIKLLSDK

-305 NGDNNLFSYAWER
+305 NEDSNLFTFAWER

-362 DGFVSSLEA
+362 DGFVSSLET
-371 LESNLSTAQK
+371 LEGNLSSAQK
-381 TLNKAMGQ
+381 TLSKAMGQ
-389 LKTGSGNLLGKAKK
+389 LKTGNGNLLGKAKN

-409 KSGSNFEKRLPS
+409 KTGANFEKRLPS
-421 IDNEEEEEES
+421 IEN
-431 TDAQI
+431 DADETNDEQS

>member
-1 MDILSL
+1 MDIISL
-7 LVGAISGG
+7 VVGAISGG
-15 ALVAIVF
+15 AIVTVVF
-22 LFNRKTSS
+22 LINRKP
-30 EQIDV
+30 V
-35 SFFKTELENAKSETN
+35 SNQNDISFYKAELENAKAESN
-50 NMRVRVESLIH
+50 NSRTRVEALIH
-61 EKATTTASLEAAHK
+61 EKATTIASLEAANK
-75 ALESEKLLMEDLK
+75 ALEYEKNLLEELK
-88 ANLKV
+88 SNLKV
-93 EFKSLSNDIFEE
+93 EFKNLSNDIFDE

-112 ANESHLS
+112 ANESQLAT
-119 VTLTPLRTTI
+119 TLTPLRTTI

-140 LDNVDRSARLE
+140 IENVDRSARLE

-162 NIGANAESLTRALK
+162 NIGANAENLTRALK
-176 GDNKTQGNWGEMI
+176 GDNKAQGNWGEMI

-203 EFTVQHT
+203 EFIVQHS
-210 DINDDDQTIRPDVI
+210 DLNDEEKTIRPDVI
-224 VNLPENKHIVIDSKV
+224 VNLPENKHIIVDSKV
-239 SLTAYNNYVNAQD
+239 SLTAYNSYVNTQD
-252 EREKS
+252 DKEKA
-257 LAMRGHLDSVRG
+257 LAMRSHLDSVRS

-305 NGDNNLFSYAWER
+305 NEDNNLFSFAWER

-338 WAQEK
+338 WSQEK

-371 LESNLSTAQK
+371 LETNLSSAQK

-389 LKTGSGNLLGKAKK
+389 LKTGNGNLLAKAKK

-421 IDNEEEEEES
+421 IDNDEEETTDES
-431 TDAQI
+431 I

>member
-7 LVGAISGG
+7 IIGAVSGG
-15 ALVAIVF
+15 ALVAVF
-22 LFNRKTSS
+22 YQLNRKSS
-30 EQIDV
+30 SGQNDV
-35 SFFKTELENAKSETN
+35 SFFKAELENAKAELNT
-50 NMRVRVESLIH
+50 MRVRVESLIH
-61 EKATTTASLEAAHK
+61 EKATTTASLEAAYK
-75 ALESEKLLMEDLK
+75 ALDSEKLLMEDLK

-93 EFKSLSNDIFEE
+93 EFKNLSNDIFEE
-105 RVKKLNE
+105 RVKKLSE
-112 ANESHLS
+112 ANES
-119 VTLTPLRTTI
+119 LRTTI

-140 LDNVDRSARLE
+140 LENVDRSARLE

-162 NIGANAESLTRALK
+162 NIGTNAENLTRALK
-176 GDNKTQGNWGEMI
+176 GDNKAQGNWGEMI

-203 EFTVQHT
+203 EFIVQHSDT
-210 DINDDDQTIRPDVI
+210 NDGDETIRPDVI
-224 VNLPENKHIVIDSKV
+224 VNLPENKHIIIDSKV
-239 SLTAYNNYVNAQD
+239 SLTAYNNFVNAQD
-252 EREKS
+252 DKEKNT
-257 LAMRGHLDSVRG
+257 AMRAHLDSVRS
-269 HIKLLSEK
+269 HIKLLSDK
-277 KYESADKLT
+277 KYESADTLT

-305 NGDNNLFSYAWER
+305 NEDNNLFSYAWER

-362 DGFVSSLEA
+362 EGFVTSLEK
-371 LESNLSTAQK
+371 LETNLTTAQK
-381 TLNKAMGQ
+381 TLSTAMGQ
-389 LKTGSGNLLGKAKK
+389 LKTGNGNLLGKAKK

-421 IDNEEEEEES
+421 IDNDEEES
-431 TDAQI
+431 TDE

>member
-1 MDILSL
+1 MEILSL
-7 LVGAISGG
+7 LVGAIAGG
-15 ALVAIVF
+15 ALVAMAF
-22 LFNRKTSS
+22 LLNRKTSS

-35 SFFKTELENAKSETN
+35 SFYKTELEHAKSETN
-50 NMRVRVESLIH
+50 NMRMRVESLIH
-61 EKATTTASLEAAHK
+61 EKATTTASLEATYK
-75 ALESEKLLMEDLK
+75 ALESEKLLMEELK
-88 ANLKV
+88 ANLKI

-129 NEFKSKLEKTE
+129 NDFKSKLEKTE
-140 LDNVDRSARLE
+140 LENVDRSARLE

-210 DINDDDQTIRPDVI
+210 DVNDDDQTIRPDVI
-224 VNLPENKHIVIDSKV
+224 VNLPENKHIIIDSKV

-252 EREKS
+252 DKEQS
-257 LAMRGHLDSVRG
+257 LAMRSHLDSVRG

-300 LIAAF
+300 LITAF
-305 NGDNNLFSYAWER
+305 NGDINLFSYAWER

-381 TLNKAMGQ
+381 TLNKAMIQ

-421 IDNEEEEEES
+421 IDNDEEES
-431 TDAQI
+431 TDVQI

>member
-7 LVGAISGG
+7 FIGAISGG
-15 ALVAIVF
+15 ALVAFVF
-22 LFNRKTSS
+22 IMNRKTASD
-30 EQIDV
+30 QTDV
-35 SFFKTELENAKSETN
+35 SFYKTELENMKAETAA
-50 NMRVRVESLIH
+50 MRVRIESLIQ
-61 EKATTTASLEAAHK
+61 EKATTKAALEATYK
-75 ALESEKLLMEDLK
+75 TLESEKLLMEDLK

-93 EFKSLSNDIFEE
+93 EFKNLSNDIFEE

-140 LDNVDRSARLE
+140 LENVDRSARLE

-203 EFTVQHT
+203 EFFVQHT
-210 DINDDDQTIRPDVI
+210 DVNDDDQTIRPDVI

-239 SLTAYNNYVNAQD
+239 SLTAYNNYVNALD
-252 EREKS
+252 DKEKS
-257 LAMRGHLDSVRG
+257 LAMRAHLDSVRG

-305 NGDNNLFSYAWER
+305 NGDTNLFSHAWER

-421 IDNEEEEEES
+421 IDNDEEES
-431 TDAQI
+431 TDVQI

>member
-7 LVGAISGG
+7 AIGAISGG
-15 ALVAIVF
+15 ALVAIFF
-22 LFNRKTSS
+22 LLNRKSNDNQNDIAFYKS
-30 EQIDV
+30 
-35 SFFKTELENAKSETN
+35 ELENAKAETN
-50 NMRVRVESLIH
+50 TMRVRIESLIH
-61 EKATTTASLEAAHK
+61 EIATNKTSLEAAYK

-88 ANLKV
+88 TNLKI
-93 EFKSLSNDIFEE
+93 EFKNLSNDIFEE
-105 RVKKLNE
+105 RLKKMNE

-140 LDNVDRSARLE
+140 IENVDRSARLE

-162 NIGANAESLTRALK
+162 NIGTNAENLTRALK
-176 GDNKTQGNWGEMI
+176 GDNKAQGNWGEMI
-189 LESVLEKSGLEKGK
+189 LESVLEKSGLEKGR
-203 EFTVQHT
+203 EFIVQHS
-210 DINDDDQTIRPDVI
+210 DKNDDEQKIRPDVI
-224 VNLPENKHIVIDSKV
+224 VNLPEYKHIIVDSKV
-239 SLTAYNNYVNAQD
+239 SLTAYNNYANAQD
-252 EREKS
+252 EKEK
-257 LAMRGHLDSVRG
+257 AMFMRGHLDSVRS
-269 HIKLLSEK
+269 HIKKLSEK

-305 NGDNNLFSYAWER
+305 NEDSNLFSFAWER

-343 RSKNAESIAKEAG
+343 RSRNAENIAKEAG

-362 DGFVSSLEA
+362 EGFVGSLEK
-371 LESNLSTAQK
+371 LEGNLTTAQK
-381 TLNKAMGQ
+381 TLSTALGQ
-389 LKTGSGNLLGKAKK
+389 LKTGKGNLLGKAKK

-409 KSGSNFEKRLPS
+409 KAGSNFEKRLPS
-421 IDNEEEEEES
+421 IDNDEEES
-431 TDAQI
+431 TDEQN

>member
-7 LVGAISGG
+7 AIGAISGG
-15 ALVAIVF
+15 ALVTIFF
-22 LFNRKTSS
+22 LLNKKPTSN
-30 EQIDV
+30 QNDV
-35 SFFKTELENAKSETN
+35 AFYKSELENAKAEANT
-50 NMRVRVESLIH
+50 MRVRIESLIH
-61 EKATTTASLEAAHK
+61 EIATNKTSLEAAYK

-93 EFKSLSNDIFEE
+93 EFKNLSNDIFEE
-105 RVKKLNE
+105 RLKKLNE

-129 NEFKSKLEKTE
+129 HEFKTKLEQTE
-140 LDNVDRSARLE
+140 IDNVDRSARLE

-176 GDNKTQGNWGEMI
+176 GDNKAQGNWGEMI

-203 EFTVQHT
+203 EFIVQHT
-210 DINDDDQTIRPDVI
+210 DVNDGEETIRPDVI
-224 VNLPENKHIVIDSKV
+224 VNLPENKHIIVDSKV
-239 SLTAYNNYVNAQD
+239 SLTAYNSYVNAQD
-252 EREKS
+252 EKEKAS
-257 LAMRGHLDSVRG
+257 AMRSHLDSVRS

-305 NGDNNLFSYAWER
+305 NEDSNLFSYAWER

-362 DGFVSSLEA
+362 EGFVTSLEG
-371 LESNLSTAQK
+371 LETNLNTAQK
-381 TLNKAMGQ
+381 TLSKAMGQ
-389 LKTGSGNLLGKAKK
+389 LKTGNGNLLGKAKK

-409 KSGSNFEKRLPS
+409 KAGSNFEKRLPS
-421 IDNEEEEEES
+421 IDNDEDES
-431 TDAQI
+431 IDEQI

>member
-1 MDILSL
+1 MDTLSL
-7 LVGAISGG
+7 IIGAISGG
-15 ALVAIVF
+15 ALVAIF
-22 LFNRKTSS
+22 YRFNQKSNPP
-30 EQIDV
+30 QNDM
-35 SFFKTELENAKSETN
+35 SFFKNEIENSKVELNS
-50 NMRVRVESLIH
+50 MRVRIESLIH
-61 EKATTTASLEAAHK
+61 EKATTTASLEAAYK
-75 ALESEKLLMEDLK
+75 ALDSEKQLMEDLK
-88 ANLKV
+88 SNLKI
-93 EFKSLSNDIFEE
+93 EFKNLSNDIFEE

-140 LDNVDRSARLE
+140 LENVDRSARLE

-176 GDNKTQGNWGEMI
+176 GDNKAQGNWGEMI

-203 EFTVQHT
+203 EFFVQHSDT
-210 DINDDDQTIRPDVI
+210 NDENQTIRPDVI
-224 VNLPENKHIVIDSKV
+224 VNLPENKHIIVDSKV
-239 SLTAYNNYVNAQD
+239 SLTAYNNYVNALD
-252 EREKS
+252 EKEKQV
-257 LAMRGHLDSVRG
+257 AMRGHLESVRG

-305 NGDNNLFSYAWER
+305 NEDTNLFTLAWER

-356 TFIDKL
+356 SFIDKL

-389 LKTGSGNLLGKAKK
+389 LKTGNGNLLGKAKK

-409 KSGSNFEKRLPS
+409 KTGSNFEKRLPS
-421 IDNEEEEEES
+421 IDNEEESNDEP
-431 TDAQI
+431 I